1 MSPLRLL
8 PLVLVLAACA
18 GGAKTAAEIS
28 ALSTEQLVEEC
39 TSPAARSQD
48 YLRFDPAYRP
58 LLLRELH
65 KRLGWTDIEHQKVLE
80 RLVWIGATEQQVLC
94 SWGYPRTASKH
105 VSGDGVV
112 KYWRYGDLLRVST
125 MVALRD
131 GRVTDWTRDS

>member
-8 PLVLVLAACA
+8 PLVLALAACA
-18 GGAKTAAEIS
+18 GGPKTTEELS

-39 TSPAARSQD
+39 TSPAARSPD
-48 YLRFDPAYRP
+48 YLRFDPEYRTRV
-58 LLLRELH
+58 LLELSR
-65 KRLGWTDIEHQKVLE
+65 RLGWTDVEHRKVSE

-112 KYWRYGDLLRVST
+112 KYWRYGDILRVST
-125 MVALRD
+125 MVAFRD
-131 GRVTDWTRDS
+131 GRVTDWIRDS